1 MKNFLFKIIALAI
14 SLLAGAG
21 FGSAIIAL
29 TSVLK
34 FSLGW
39 EFLPST
45 PLENGGEISGWFYLI
60 ILIISFGVFSIVYS
74 FLKDKFL
81 KKKN

>member
-1 MKNFLFKIIALAI
+1 MKNFLFKIIALPI
-14 SLLAGAG
+14 SIFAAAG

-29 TSVLK
+29 TFALK
-34 FSLGW
+34 VFLGW

-45 PLENGGEISGWFYLI
+45 PLESGGEMSGWFYFI
-60 ILIISFGVFSIVYS
+60 ILFIGYSVASTVYS